1 MPRPTQAEYE
11 RAEKKKVKDFFDNY
25 VSVGDG
31 SDGKANAHYTGLVPL
46 GLQYYT
52 PEGKPPRMPN
62 RTNMHQAIVQ
72 GVDALASTLNGT
84 VCHVPANAAVIKT
97 YLCKTAD
104 RLGVDPINPC
114 KDKMAAVEPADMVVW
129 TGLIAFLDMAAA
141 NRVFQVLLA
150 DTKLKPT
157 PEFLSVLVN
166 VMLGCF
172 IYPDR
177 SIGMDLKVTH
187 DMFVSRVRAPQAV
200 EMMGFSKMCRVGLSY
215 TGARVLLDMHI
226 LDARNIVGV
235 ILE

>member
-25 VSVGDG
+25 VSNG
-31 SDGKANAHYTGLVPL
+31 SDGKAGVVYNGPVPL

-52 PEGKPPRMPN
+52 PEGKPPWIPN
-62 RTNMHQAIVQ
+62 RTDMHQAIVR
-72 GVDALASTLNGT
+72 GVDALASTRSG
-84 VCHVPANAAVIKT
+84 VACHVPANAGVIKT
-97 YLCKTAD
+97 YLCKTAN

-114 KDKMAAVEPADMVVW
+114 KDKMADVEPADMGVW
-129 TGLIAFLDMAAA
+129 LGLIAFLDPLAA
-141 NRVFQVLLA
+141 NGMVQVLQA
-150 DTKLKPT
+150 DQRLKPT

-215 TGARVLLDMHI
+215 TGARILLDMHI